1 MLRTSCPQHSQK
13 ILLPKLV
20 YHLVLSEEMCR
31 KEIYE
36 AKYPESKAEIK
47 RLKELKQ
54 YRTDSV
60 SARENVPN
68 SFTEDT
74 ASKIGVS
81 PRTIRRDVQE
91 RDI

>member
-1 MLRTSCPQHSQK
+1 MLRKRFPQHLQR
-13 ILLPKLV
+13 ILLPRLV
-20 YHLVLSEEMCR
+20 YLLALSEEMCR

-36 AKYPESKAEIK
+36 AKYPESKAK
-47 RLKELKQ
+47 TGRELVE
-54 YRTDSV
+54 RRWHTADTM
-60 SARENVPN
+60 SAV